1 MKFSRVLVLGLAASS
16 LLLAACTKKPD
27 DSNAYQNTT
36 TVPADNSGAQSY
48 GDSNSQGFAQGK
60 DANGKDIN
68 SLKAP
73 SNQTYYFDYNSNNVQ
88 NSDYQALNIQA
99 NYIAGHPK
107 AKVRL
112 EGNTDSRGSRE
123 YNVGLGWRRDQA
135 VARLLEQQGVRPSQ
149 IDMVSYG
156 KERPVAFGENEHDWA
171 LNRRVNLVYESY

>member
-1 MKFSRVLVLGLAASS
+1 MKFSRLMMLSVAASTLVLS
-16 LLLAACTKKPD
+16 ACTKKPD
-27 DSNAYQNTT
+27 ASANTYQNAPAADSSSAQTYG
-36 TVPADNSGAQSY
+36 ADNS
-48 GDSNSQGFAQGK
+48 QGYAQGK
-60 DANGKDIN
+60 DASGKDIN

-73 SNQTYYFDYNSNNVQ
+73 SNQTYYFAYDSNNVQ

-135 VARLLEQQGVRPSQ
+135 VTRLLEQQGVRPSQ

-156 KERPVAFGENEHDWA
+156 KERPVAFGENEHDWS
-171 LNRRVNLVYESY
+171 LNRRVNLVYEAY